1 MKKNTM
7 RKMVSVNQNTVI
19 LAIDIGKTVHYGYLR
34 GSNNQDIKPFPFH
47 NSIKGFEKLWE
58 EVLIFRQKQNLEYI
72 VVGFESTGPYAEPL
86 LHFLSKKPVK
96 LVQVNPMHVKRLKEL
111 TGNSPN
117 KTDMK
122 DPRAIAD
129 IISLGHALT
138 VIMPEGPAAELRR
151 LTHARERA
159 IKQRTS
165 MSNQLQHLLSIV
177 FPEFL
182 QVMKNVATKSS
193 LYLLKH
199 YPSQQDIIML
209 GRQPLTN
216 LLYKISRGKIGKA
229 RVSDLYE
236 AAKRSI
242 GVCEGNKSILME
254 IQHLVDNMENQ
265 TKFID
270 YIEKRMSEYLHEMP
284 YSSNILSIN
293 GIGAA
298 TAAGLVGEI
307 GDFYKFTTI
316 SEIMKLAGLDL
327 YEVSSGQHK
336 GQRHI
341 SKRGRPLL
349 RKLLFFTAI
358 KTVRSHGIMHQKYS
372 EMLNKGTPKVNALV
386 AIARRLL
393 RIIFA
398 LVRKDAFYNKDYM
411 QKQRIELAA

>member
-1 MKKNTM
+1 MEKNTM
-7 RKMVSVNQNTVI
+7 RKTGSVNQNTVI
-19 LAIDIGKTVHYGYLR
+19 LAIDIGKTIHYGYLR

-47 NSIKGFEKLWE
+47 NSITGFQKLWE
-58 EVLIFRQKQNLEYI
+58 EALIFRQKHHLEYI

-122 DPRAIAD
+122 DPRVIAD

-138 VIMPEGPAAELRR
+138 VIIPEGPAAELRR

-182 QVMKNVATKSS
+182 QVMKNVTTKSAMH
-193 LYLLKH
+193 LLQH
-199 YPSQQDIIML
+199 YPARQDILAL
-209 GRQPLTN
+209 GRRSLTS
-216 LLYKISRGKIGKA
+216 LLHKISKGKIGKTRA
-229 RVSDLYE
+229 SDLFE
-236 AAKRSI
+236 AAKCSI
-242 GVCEGNKSILME
+242 GVREGNKSILME
-254 IQHLVDNMENQ
+254 VQHLVDNMENQ
-265 TKFID
+265 TRFIED
-270 YIEKRMSEYLHEMP
+270 IEKRMNEYLHEIP

-293 GIGAA
+293 GIGVV
-298 TAAGLVGEI
+298 TAAGLIGEI

-336 GQRHI
+336 GQHHI

-358 KTVRSHGIMHQKYS
+358 KTVRSHGIMYQKYS

-398 LVRKDAFYNKDYM
+398 LVKNDTLYREDYL
-411 QKQRIELAA
+411 QKQNIELAA